1 MIFGKSLKQRSK
13 HMRDMLAKTDLSV
26 LDEIIKLAEQ
36 AMAKGVGKKK
46 PDLAVMEVSLG
57 KGPGPMARKGP
68 EMMSEDGMESEMGDE
83 EEEPESKM
91 EISEGGTSVEVEP
104 EDGQELSDADIEELI
119 QAYKMKKG

>member
-1 MIFGKSLKQRSK
+1 
-13 HMRDMLAKTDLSV
+13 MRDMLAKTDLSV

-68 EMMSEDGMESEMGDE
+68 EMMSEDGMEDAEHDS
-83 EEEPESKM
+83 ESKM

-104 EDGQELSDADIEELI
+104 EDGNELSEADIQDLI
-119 QAYKMKKG
+119 EAYKSKKG